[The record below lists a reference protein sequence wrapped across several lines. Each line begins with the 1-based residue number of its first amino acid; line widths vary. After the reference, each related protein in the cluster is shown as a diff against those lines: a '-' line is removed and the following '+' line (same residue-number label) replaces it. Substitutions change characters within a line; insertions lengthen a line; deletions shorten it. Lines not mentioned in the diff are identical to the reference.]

1 MSTTNLEVVFE
12 GPAVQTGLI
21 DARLLGESL
30 AGYSEV
36 FTRAN
41 AIVNGEASDAVVLVE
56 SEFKPGSFVA
66 GLQFVQ
72 NVRETLITAHHFL
85 DAAGLT
91 ALIGFAWKNREVL
104 KDSLIDVYKW
114 LKGGKPERAVQVGD
128 NKTEITL
135 GQNKKTVSNVVLNMY
150 GDSAIRMALGRLT
163 SPLRQAAIDRIV
175 TKQGGE
181 EQNAIEKS
189 EAEYFEPEPLKLEA
203 ESSPMEGHRETVLIV
218 SKVSFVE
225 GTTWNFIEKGATVV
239 AKIEDEEFWNRVHQ
253 HTVTFGEGDSLRV
266 LLHWK
271 VVRGRTKKLIP
282 KNTIEKV
289 YEVMERPKQL
299 QLGGANEKDNAPR
312 ESKGRK
318 FR

>member
-1 MSTTNLEVVFE
+1 MSSTNLEVVFE
-12 GPAVQTGLI
+12 GPAVQTGTI
-21 DARLLGESL
+21 DARLLAESL
-30 AGYSEV
+30 AGCSDV

-41 AIVNGEASDAVVLVE
+41 VIVNGEASEAVVLVE
-56 SEFKPGSFVA
+56 SQFKQGSFVA

-104 KDSLIDVYKW
+104 KDSLIDLHKW
-114 LKGGKPERAVQVGD
+114 LKGGKPDKAVQVGD
-128 NKTEITL
+128 NNTEITL

-175 TKQGGE
+175 TKQDGT
-181 EQNAIEKS
+181 EQNTIEKI
-189 EAEYFEPEPLKLEA
+189 EAEYFEPEALELDG
-203 ESSPMEGHRETVLIV
+203 ESSPMEGHREAVLIV

-225 GTTWNFIEKGATVV
+225 GTMWNFIEKGATVV
-239 AKIEDEEFWNRVHQ
+239 AKIEDEDFWEKVHQ
-253 HTVTFGEGDSLRV
+253 HKVVFGDGDSLRV

-271 VVRGRTKKLIP
+271 VVQGRNKKLTP
-282 KNTIEKV
+282 RNTIEKV
-289 YEVMERPKQL
+289 YEVMERPKQMRL
-299 QLGGANEKDNAPR
+299 DGRKDDDQPT
-312 ESKGRK
+312 GRK